1 MSTWLALNIE
11 PDEAIEE
18 EVDDTKEIQIE
29 EALKLYQNALK
40 LHSQGPQFY
49 GEAGEAYEALLNSE
63 IFKYPESIS
72 DHKRAALQDSEPQLG
87 GTTND
92 VTAGETA
99 LEFSINDTT
108 TSTLQQTIYLSYKNH
123 GQYILDALRA
133 SLKETSR
140 SSEQSPEVLSKI
152 TESSITALAQFAEA
166 LERDDTDLNLWRQSA
181 RLSSALQSYRLARF
195 CLESV
200 LADDDNR
207 LEVRGDQLGL
217 EETFA
222 QEGLRKTLQSVLD
235 RLSVSL
241 VPVKKPK
248 KALVKFFK
256 QQSDPY
262 PYLPS
267 LLDGLHDVD
276 PSKSPLAFRA
286 SSHEIKVDSLTWTAT
301 GKAILELLDDETETS
316 LLGRGML
323 VTISL
328 PANSPELKTTSLT
341 AQRRPSKAQVHEEH
355 NQDVQMDDTQ
365 SVGARSITGAHG
377 RELTAEHGDDQSS
390 VDQRAEEQLMEGLEI
405 QSFQQENSTD
415 RQDDIKPEEADAKY
429 PENPSRKRSSGS
441 AITED
446 QAERLRLKS
455 RRTRLRDSLA
465 EASTNTDE
473 VVFDQTK
480 YYQDLLD
487 PYVQTDEGVFG
498 TVGPL
503 LSKFDVEGLGTLKE
517 LQKTVAC
524 LNERK
529 DSPITSSNLD
539 GAHVLLQDLRNV
551 LTQWDE
557 TKHQVMQQSDNL
569 TGLQDIQ
576 GMGRSGLAVFLEHS
590 KKTTHKLK
598 MKQTFTGEDE
608 LFDFIR
614 AVNGSM
620 LHFHD
625 VAFEWLA
632 RLLRPDYE
640 RFSLRNNQVDDWSLV
655 ESPYVAYQWP
665 AALKDIVLQLLSIE
679 DECIYGRMDNQLKTL
694 EHQILQSQPEIRFQ
708 YTAGH
713 FAGLEMIQAIFEL
726 HLDIYA
732 PMNAP
737 NNETDYKTRIL
748 QQERVA
754 RWSILARTALTHF
767 IDHCPP
773 VVNRDRITLRHIWA
787 STFQSNMAVDT
798 QREHILLCL
807 EDLKRL
813 FNTLKDPVLSLTNNS
828 LMFEMSC
835 ETIDQEIS
843 KLNSMDFFTRIFK
856 PDLEDPLGLIET
868 IEPIVEPSSVEF
880 EEGSDDQQSVQRH
893 EMGSFLDRGDATL
906 RLFLWRRLQDAYRKI
921 DYPPKVVS
929 CHFRS
934 IETIIKELRSSAY
947 LEEPSEHRQA
957 TLLRWLKLL
966 DGMLSKTVTAVLQ
979 ESDKA
984 YDCFDME
991 HVKSSMSAVASLIR
1005 ILYSFVLYEDSVRVG
1020 QLPGSELKGALAK
1033 SLENFK
1039 DKMREML
1046 VRCWILLYTLLTE
1059 AIAQNRELF
1068 DEPLEDRIYYLRSV
1082 HNALGLRKMCK
1093 RSHKQFLKLV
1103 KSELFA
1109 LDVKQDTETDI
1120 CQILYDV
1127 HGVKLCLNDNSLS
1140 DHDCASE
1147 KLDRATAIMMID
1159 FVMKQAKK
1167 TNIKDLSKSELK
1179 NTIEKMQ
1186 QSIGT
1191 TKAAPP
1197 VSYNRRIF
1205 NAYMKTPINP
1215 SRLARAIQ
1223 GVADLS
1229 FIPVPSQTAVIA
1241 ENGWYFLLGYAALT
1255 KFRSQKRLSPVP
1267 TTDLDEAITWF
1278 RQDLEHGTSRWES
1291 WYRLAQVWDS
1301 KVEEDITWSADK
1313 INNNRTELVTWQRNA
1328 IHCYAMAV
1336 ATAAKSVES
1345 EPESRALLA
1354 DLYTDFGLRLYAS
1367 SREPLSMGAFSVA
1380 DFTRHY
1386 SNEESQQMYEGR
1398 PFKEMKVYNVW
1409 RLAAF
1414 LLRQALVD
1422 KPKSWMTHYMLSK
1435 CLWKMFSCGDSVR
1448 GSSKRINL
1456 DSVVDSLLD
1465 TIDALPQR
1473 KDSRTEPI
1481 FEPHYKLVSIVH
1493 KLVKREILT
1502 PAEASKTLLATPWAR
1517 KVQACE
1523 DRSSWK
1529 NYILNVLKNLKNA
1542 DKANWH
1548 HRMAVRAA
1556 RIIYDDE
1563 KDAIAAAGAKG
1574 ELTQQ
1579 IFTKTMTIQV
1589 WKPEYERP
1597 GRHFV
1602 YTTRYAYFFV
1612 ALLDQLDDRAN
1623 LDQLLRRVR
1632 KKQGDFINHT
1642 KLWEDMCLTYA
1653 RVIRR
1658 AAGIHEGHEESVF
1671 KPIGWEEF
1679 SANTAR
1685 LEELSELAPGSSS
1698 LLELLRDGLELKK
1711 LNNNLMKVALLED
1724 LIADVYSRLYEVN
1737 LPNVL
1742 EQVNEE
1748 NKEKMKVDH
1757 ILMTADGAGTAE
1769 NSTPPTSA
1777 PASEAPA
1784 PRGRT
1789 KGIARRDIQRRA
1801 EAIVSR
1807 KVAPRVPATKA
1818 TTATETD
1825 SGTATA
1831 NPATPAGPR
1840 PVVEITIRQPTAAA
1854 ADLAGQQSDIPNSLH
1869 DSADDE
1875 SELSELDEEKISK
1888 LAADPKMLFPNFHD
1902 RDRGSVELDSEISAQ
1917 PSPAGDADAANEN
1930 EDGGDI
1936 DEDDRECDDDGD
1948 GEGEG
1953 EGEAGPDADLEGETI
1968 NADGDENVPGEGGV
1982 EDENEPENEGED
1994 DDVDMEAGEDEEAG
2008 RQDGE
2013 IERDTVMEGTDADGG
2028 EDPEPELEAEPEHD
2042 QQQEQQQ
2049 EKQAGVE
2056 QEGRTVYDSEFGSE
2070 L

>member
-1 MSTWLALNIE
+1 MSTWVALNVE

-18 EVDDTKEIQIE
+18 EIDDTKEIQIE

-72 DHKRAALQDSEPQLG
+72 DHRRAALQDSEPQSG
-87 GTTND
+87 GTAND
-92 VTAGETA
+92 VTVGETP

-133 SLKETSR
+133 SLKEDHQ
-140 SSEQSPEVLSKI
+140 SSKNSSDLLSKVS
-152 TESSITALAQFAEA
+152 ESSNTALAQFAEA

-181 RLSSALQSYRLARF
+181 RLSSALQSYRLTRF

-207 LEVRGDQLGL
+207 LEVRADQLGL

-241 VPVKKPK
+241 VPVQKPK
-248 KALVKFFK
+248 KALVKIFK

-267 LLDGLHDVD
+267 LPDNLQDVD
-276 PSKSPLAFRA
+276 SSRNPLAFRA
-286 SSHEIKVDSLTWTAT
+286 SSYGIKIDSLTWTAT
-301 GKAILELLDDETETS
+301 GNAILELLGDDS
-316 LLGRGML
+316 LLVPGMSI
-323 VTISL
+323 TISL
-328 PANSPELKTTSLT
+328 PANSPELKTTSVT
-341 AQRRPSKAQVHEEH
+341 AQRRPSKAQVYEDHT
-355 NQDVQMDDTQ
+355 QDVQMDDTR

-390 VDQRAEEQLMEGLEI
+390 VDQRAEKQLMEGLEI
-405 QSFQQENSTD
+405 QSFQQEFGTD
-415 RQDDIKPEEADAKY
+415 RQNDIKTEEAEAKY
-429 PENPSRKRSSGS
+429 PENPGRKRSSGS

-446 QAERLRLKS
+446 QAERLRVKS

-465 EASTNTDE
+465 EASTTTDE

-487 PYVQTDEGVFG
+487 PYVQTDQGAFG
-498 TVGPL
+498 TVGPI
-503 LSKFDVEGLGTLKE
+503 LSKLDVEGLGSLEE
-517 LQKTVAC
+517 LQKSVASAS
-524 LNERK
+524 ERK
-529 DSPITSSNLD
+529 DSPITPSNAD
-539 GAHVLLQDLRNV
+539 SAHVLLQDLRDV

-557 TKHQVMQQSDNL
+557 RKHQVMQQSDSL
-569 TGLQDIQ
+569 TGPQDIQ

-590 KKTTHKLK
+590 KKTTHKSK

-608 LFDFIR
+608 LFSFIR
-614 AVNGSM
+614 AVNGGR

-640 RFSLRNNQVDDWSLV
+640 RLSLRDNQVNDWSVV
-655 ESPYVAYQWP
+655 ESPYIAYQWP
-665 AALKDIVLQLLSIE
+665 TTLKETVLQLLSIE
-679 DECIYGRMDNQLKTL
+679 DEWIYGRVGDQMKTL
-694 EHQILQSQPEIRFQ
+694 EHQILQSQPEARFQ
-708 YTAGH
+708 YSAGH
-713 FAGLEMIQAIFEL
+713 LADLEMIQAIFEL

-737 NNETDYKTRIL
+737 NNETDHKTRIL

-754 RWSILARTALTHF
+754 RWSILARTAMTHF

-773 VVNRDRITLRHIWA
+773 EVTRDRITLRHIWA

-798 QREHILLCL
+798 QREHVLLCL

-813 FNTLKDPVLSLTNNS
+813 FNALKNPVLSLTNNS
-828 LMFEMSC
+828 LMSEMSC
-835 ETIDQEIS
+835 EAIDQEIS
-843 KLNSMDFFTRIFK
+843 KLNSMDFFTKIFN
-856 PDLEDPLGLIET
+856 PDSEDPVGLIET

-880 EEGSDDQQSVQRH
+880 EEGSDDQQSVQRR

-984 YDCFDME
+984 YECFDMG

-1020 QLPGSELKGALAK
+1020 QLPGPELKGALAK

-1039 DKMREML
+1039 EKMREML
-1046 VRCWILLYTLLTE
+1046 VRCWILLYTLLIE
-1059 AIAQNRELF
+1059 AIAQSQELF

-1103 KSELFA
+1103 KSELFG
-1109 LDVKQDTETDI
+1109 LDVKQDTEADI

-1127 HGVKLCLNDNSLS
+1127 HGVRLCLNDNLLN
-1140 DHDCASE
+1140 DHDCVSE

-1167 TNIKDLSKSELK
+1167 INIKDLSKSELK

-1205 NAYMKTPINP
+1205 NAYLKTPINP
-1215 SRLARAIQ
+1215 SRLVRAIQ

-1241 ENGWYFLLGYAALT
+1241 QNGWYFLLGYAALT

-1267 TTDLDEAITWF
+1267 TSDLDEAITWF

-1336 ATAAKSVES
+1336 ATAARTVES
-1345 EPESRALLA
+1345 EPGSRALLA
-1354 DLYTDFGLRLYAS
+1354 DLYTDFGIRLYAS

-1386 SNEESQQMYEGR
+1386 SNEESQQMYEDR
-1398 PFKEMKVYNVW
+1398 PFKEIKVYNVW

-1435 CLWKMFSCGDSVR
+1435 CLWKMFSCDDSVR
-1448 GSSKRINL
+1448 GSSKRISL
-1456 DSVVDSLLD
+1456 DSVVESHLD

-1493 KLVKREILT
+1493 KLVKREVLT

-1523 DRSSWK
+1523 DRCSWK
-1529 NYILNVLKNLKNA
+1529 NYILSVLKNLKNA

-1556 RIIYDDE
+1556 RIIYDE
-1563 KDAIAAAGAKG
+1563 RDATAAAGAKG

-1658 AAGIHEGHEESVF
+1658 AAGINEGHEESVF

-1685 LEELSELAPGSSS
+1685 LEELAELAPGSSS

-1801 EAIVSR
+1801 ETIVSR

-1818 TTATETD
+1818 TTTTETD

-1831 NPATPAGPR
+1831 NATTPAGSR
-1840 PVVEITIRQPTAAA
+1840 PVVEITVRQPTAAA
-1854 ADLAGQQSDIPNSLH
+1854 TDSAGQQSDIPNSLH

-1888 LAADPKMLFPNFHD
+1888 LAADPKMLFPNFPD
-1902 RDRGSVELDSEISAQ
+1902 RDRGSAEPDSEISAQ
-1917 PSPAGDADAANEN
+1917 PSPAGDADAANDN
-1930 EDGGDI
+1930 EDGGDM
-1936 DEDDRECDDDGD
+1936 DEDDQDGD
-1948 GEGEG
+1948 
-1953 EGEAGPDADLEGETI
+1953 EGEAGPDADIEGETI
-1968 NADGDENVPGEGGV
+1968 NEDGEGDEAGEGEG
-1982 EDENEPENEGED
+1982 ENEPENEGED
-1994 DDVDMEAGEDEEAG
+1994 DDVDMEAGEEEEAG
-2008 RQDGE
+2008 GQDGE
-2013 IERDTVMEGTDADGG
+2013 VEGDTVMEGTDTGGG
-2028 EDPEPELEAEPEHD
+2028 EDPEPELEAEPEPD
-2042 QQQEQQQ
+2042 QQQEQQL
-2049 EKQAGVE
+2049 EKRAGVE
-2056 QEGRTVYDSEFGSE
+2056 LEGRTIYDSEFGSE